1 MHGSQLDYGHN
12 LATAIESYHSMIKII
27 NMMALFVPGLQ
38 IQYGAINVPGGF
50 DSHTFPPLPCFR
62 RYPVPQRY

>member
-1 MHGSQLDYGHN
+1 MQDQSIERQREGQGSGDP
-12 LATAIESYHSMIKII
+12 S
-27 NMMALFVPGLQ
+27 GLQ
-38 IQYGAINVPGGF
+38 IQYGAIDVPGGF